1 MFAVLTRQTAT
12 QDRQGTAAKTNKRD
26 KQGKTI
32 DTARRKRKK
41 NRRKW
46 RKSAVEAWGIFYI
59 NRKSLKNPQPIS
71 SFLHYPTFH
80 PSSRLIFRSKIPFFQ
95 PQNHLKTPQ
104 FYPKIPLKLLKM
116 ALKHTYLHLFWYI
129 GLFLLCFDR
138 WMVCI
143 SKTAS
148 RGRLLKHFLKDI
160 VSILFLKNYI
170 CS

>member
-46 RKSAVEAWGIFYI
+46 RKTAVEAWGIFYI

-80 PSSRLIFRSKIPFFQ
+80 PPLSSHFSIQNPLLPTPKL
-95 PQNHLKTPQ
+95 PQNTSFLPQNAFKTPQ
-104 FYPKIPLKLLKM
+104 NGFK
-116 ALKHTYLHLFWYI
+116 THLFASIFVYWTI
-129 GLFLLCFDR
+129 FDLF
-138 WMVCI
+138 
-143 SKTAS
+143 
-148 RGRLLKHFLKDI
+148 
-160 VSILFLKNYI
+160 
-170 CS
+170 

>member
-26 KQGKTI
+26 NQGKLT

-46 RKSAVEAWGIFYI
+46 RKTAVRAWGIFYI
-59 NRKSLKNPQPIS
+59 NRESQKSPQTIS

-80 PSSRLIFRSKIPFFQ
+80 PLSRPIFRSKIPFFQ

-104 FYPKIPLKLLKM
+104 FYPKIPLRHLKM
-116 ALKHTYLHLFWYI
+116 ALKHTYLHLFLYI
-129 GLFLLCFDR
+129 GAFLTCFDQ
-138 WMVCI
+138 
-143 SKTAS
+143 
-148 RGRLLKHFLKDI
+148 
-160 VSILFLKNYI
+160 
-170 CS
+170 

>member
-80 PSSRLIFRSKIPFFQ
+80 PPSRLIFRSKIPFFQ

-104 FYPKIPLKLLKM
+104 FYPKTPLKLLKM
-116 ALKHTYLHLFWYI
+116 ALKHTYLHLFLYI
-129 GLFLLCFDR
+129 GPFLTCFDQ
-138 WMVCI
+138 
-143 SKTAS
+143 
-148 RGRLLKHFLKDI
+148 
-160 VSILFLKNYI
+160 
-170 CS
+170 